1 MLQGRELAPHGA
13 DPVVVAP
20 PMAEIDH
27 GNCDQLAA
35 FLQSLGEQPHVVLDM
50 GAVRFADSSALRVL
64 LTEERRRAADGG
76 SVRMTN
82 LQDGVRLVFDIT
94 GLTDAFV
101 LAD

>member
-1 MLQGRELAPHGA
+1 
-13 DPVVVAP
+13 
-20 PMAEIDH
+20 
-27 GNCDQLAA
+27 
-35 FLQSLGEQPHVVLDM
+35 M

-64 LTEERRRAADGG
+64 LTEERRRAAAGG

-94 GLTDAFV
+94 GLTEAFV